1 MTFPP
6 PSSGPSAQDPYG
18 QDLYGAGAPS
28 PAGPGAAPQGAA
40 GPQDAPGSH
49 DTSGFHGSPSSG
61 PAASGAAPTG
71 PAPGADLGADVG
83 AALRFAGS
91 SLLRNPLVL
100 LGAGLLYSV
109 LLIVVTVVAFV
120 VVMMVSI
127 AMVES
132 SSSAGG
138 EPSVG
143 QMVVIFAL
151 SFVMVLIAGLVGIL
165 WQTGSARAGGVILEG
180 GRPSFGQALIGP
192 GRVLATTLLVLLIV
206 MVGSVLLYLPGLIA
220 GVVLM
225 YAIPASVRGAS
236 PLAAV
241 KESFSLTRANIATT
255 IVGYLAFMAAT
266 YVGSMVVIGM
276 IVVIPFGVLLQMGL
290 YERLSGRHLPEPARA

>member
-18 QDLYGAGAPS
+18 QDPYGAGAPS
-28 PAGPGAAPQGAA
+28 PSAPGAQA
-40 GPQDAPGSH
+40 H
-49 DTSGFHGSPSSG
+49 DQHWPHGGDPSSG
-61 PAASGAAPTG
+61 PAANGGAPTE
-71 PAPGADLGADVG
+71 PAPGTDLGADVG
-83 AALRFAGS
+83 AALRFAGN
-91 SLLRNPLVL
+91 SLLRNPLTF

-109 LLIVVTVVAFV
+109 LLVVVTVLAFV
-120 VVMMVSI
+120 VMMMVTI

-132 SSSAGG
+132 SPSAGG
-138 EPSVG
+138 DPSFG
-143 QMVVIFAL
+143 QMIVILAL
-151 SFVMVLIAGLVGIL
+151 SFVIVVIAGLAGAL
-165 WQTGSARAGGVILEG
+165 WQAGSARAAGVVLEG
-180 GRPSFGQALIGP
+180 GRPAFGQALIGP

-206 MVGSVLLYLPGLIA
+206 MVGTFLLYLPGLIA

-225 YAIPASVRGAS
+225 YAIPASVSGAS

-241 KESFSLTRANIATT
+241 KESFALARANIGTT
-255 IVGYLAFMAAT
+255 IVGYLAFMAAS
-266 YVGSMVVIGM
+266 YVGGMVVIGM

>member
-18 QDLYGAGAPS
+18 AGVPS
-28 PAGPGAAPQGAA
+28 PAGPGAPSHGTPGSGGAPSPGAA
-40 GPQDAPGSH
+40 PG
-49 DTSGFHGSPSSG
+49 
-61 PAASGAAPTG
+61 GAAPTG
-71 PAPGADLGADVG
+71 PAPGSDLGADVG
-83 AALRFAGS
+83 AALKFAGN
-91 SLLRNPLVL
+91 SLLRNPLAL

-109 LLIVVTVVAFV
+109 LLIVVTVAAFV
-120 VVMMVSI
+120 VVLMISI
-127 AMVES
+127 AMVE

-165 WQTGSARAGGVILEG
+165 WQTGSARAGGVILDG
-180 GRPSFGQALIGP
+180 GRPTFGQALIGP

-241 KESFSLTRANIATT
+241 KESFALARANIGTT